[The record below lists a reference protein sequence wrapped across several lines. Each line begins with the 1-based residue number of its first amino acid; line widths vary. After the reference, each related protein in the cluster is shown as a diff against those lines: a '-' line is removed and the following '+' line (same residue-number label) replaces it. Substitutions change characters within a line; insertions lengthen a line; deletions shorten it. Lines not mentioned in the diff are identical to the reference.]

1 MKFCPQ
7 CGTTFEPEAR
17 FCLEC
22 GFDRSSVESMT
33 TPTEKVPQQTPV
45 NLVCLQCG
53 TVLVPGDRFCLEC
66 GYDTLT
72 TNPVVNENQKPPEP
86 IVVESIPPFVPIAE
100 PVISQVVKSF
110 CPQCGT
116 TLAPADRFCEQCGFD
131 TTSNRNP
138 GNNPVGKPQE
148 TPQPAYIP
156 PVAENRV
163 PPPPVPKQKPVSQP
177 LSPEP
182 VRPSKPSFGQSAS
195 AAQPAPSQKSKKKWL
210 WISLAAIVL
219 IGLGAIGW
227 YEYNN
232 KNKSELA
239 TVDTVSNAVI
249 TDIPEVDTTPV
260 STEITETPAAV
271 APEKP
276 KPQTKPLS
284 RIDQE
289 LAKQKAK
296 QQTKTGQQ
304 ANSPAQTTKPDL
316 SVKATNNAPAVK
328 EIPSKVLHEVGQS
341 DEPKSKGPKKPTKF
355 TLSKPTMIV
364 RITTDHFNGGMGTSS
379 GGTIILKDKNDNIIG
394 SYRANGKS
402 GKNGTPNA
410 KWVAEPRKMLEKGTY
425 YVSDSDMSTWSKN
438 ILGIGFV
445 VVEGYEVE

>member
-22 GFDRSSVESMT
+22 GFDRSSVEPMT

-45 NLVCLQCG
+45 NLVCPQCG

-72 TNPVVNENQKPPEP
+72 TKPVENENQKPLEP
-86 IVVESIPPFVPIAE
+86 IVVEAIPPFVPIAE
-100 PVISQVVKSF
+100 PEIPIVNKSF

-116 TLAPADRFCEQCGFD
+116 TLALAERFCEQCGFD
-131 TTSNRNP
+131 TTSIGNP
-138 GNNPVGKPQE
+138 GNNIGKPRE

-156 PVAENRV
+156 PVTENRV

-177 LSPEP
+177 PPPEP
-182 VRPSKPSFGQSAS
+182 VRPPKPSFGPSAS
-195 AAQPAPSQKSKKKWL
+195 TAQPGASPKSKKKWL

-232 KNKSELA
+232 QNKSEVA
-239 TVDTVSNAVI
+239 TVDTVSSAVI
-249 TDIPEVDTTPV
+249 ADIPEVDTTPV
-260 STEITETPAAV
+260 STDIMENPADV

-296 QQTKTGQQ
+296 QQNKTNQQ
-304 ANSPAQTTKPDL
+304 TSAPAPTAKPDL
-316 SVKATNNAPAVK
+316 SVKTTNNTATTK
-328 EIPSKVLHEVGQS
+328 ENYSKVLHEVGQS

-355 TLSKPTMIV
+355 SLSKTTMIV

-379 GGTIILKDKNDNIIG
+379 GGTIILKDKSDNVIG
-394 SYRANGKS
+394 SYRAYGKS

-425 YVSDSDMSTWSKN
+425 YISDSDMSTWSKN

>member
-1 MKFCPQ
+1 
-7 CGTTFEPEAR
+7 
-17 FCLEC
+17 
-22 GFDRSSVESMT
+22 MT
-33 TPTEKVPQQTPV
+33 TPTEKVPLQTPV

-72 TNPVVNENQKPPEP
+72 TNPVVNESLKPPEP
-86 IVVESIPPFVPIAE
+86 IVVEAIPPFVPIAE
-100 PVISQVVKSF
+100 PVIPQINKSF

-116 TLAPADRFCEQCGFD
+116 TLAQTERFCEQCGFD
-131 TTSNRNP
+131 TKSNTNHAK
-138 GNNPVGKPQE
+138 NPVGKPQE

-163 PPPPVPKQKPVSQP
+163 PPPPVPKQHPVSQP
-177 LSPEP
+177 PPPQS
-182 VRPSKPSFGQSAS
+182 VRPSPGPSATAS
-195 AAQPAPSQKSKKKWL
+195 QAPVVKKSNKKL
-210 WISLAAIVL
+210 IWIALGVFIL
-219 IGLGAIGW
+219 IGLGALGW

-232 KNKSELA
+232 YKNKPEVA
-239 TVDTVSNAVI
+239 TVDTVSNSVAA
-249 TDIPEVDTTPV
+249 DIPDVETTNLDTEVTQ
-260 STEITETPAAV
+260 TPAEV

-296 QQTKTGQQ
+296 QQTKTGTQ

-316 SVKATNNAPAVK
+316 SVKATNNVPAVK

-355 TLSKPTMIV
+355 TLSKPAMIV

-410 KWVAEPRKMLEKGTY
+410 KWVAEPRKMLEKGSY
-425 YVSDSDMSTWSKN
+425 YVSDSDMPTWSKN
-438 ILGIGFV
+438 LLGIGFV